1 MALEILEQVW
11 DIHKNVLSCNRLTVN
26 GIPTIQIQ
34 TKMLALIFRKK
45 TYNQESPLILHQD
58 SINTIHENIFH
69 SISS

>member
-1 MALEILEQVW
+1 MALEILEQAW

-45 TYNQESPLILHQD
+45 TYNQESPLIL
-58 SINTIHENIFH
+58 
-69 SISS
+69 